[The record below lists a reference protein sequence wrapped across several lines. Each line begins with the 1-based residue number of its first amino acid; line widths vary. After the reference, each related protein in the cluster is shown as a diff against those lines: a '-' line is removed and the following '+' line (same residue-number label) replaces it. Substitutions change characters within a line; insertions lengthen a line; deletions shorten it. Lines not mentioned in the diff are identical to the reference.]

1 MENEKLIHDLYEI
14 DEWLHDFLHRKESV
28 ADTSARIDDEIDAV
42 ERRLEHLRKAK
53 NVYEELRKM
62 GLTSREEISDFIF
75 SCGKALLAQGDEKEA
90 LTYFEFASDFGG
102 AKAKIGYAKTLIYKT
117 MGVSSPEEGIDI
129 LRHLA
134 EEDVPEAAY
143 LLYLVHADFPSIVE
157 GKEAKESY
165 EKAASLGYRPALPP
179 LPDDFDTRGY
189 TEILLERYENGDH
202 TVCVELYERKDLDEE
217 RRASFLKE
225 AVDGHSPEAEE
236 KFATLLE
243 NEGKIEEAIT
253 YYKRAGEDGRPA
265 AYIRAAKLLKA
276 KPHFYEGAKGD
287 LQQEESALYSLA
299 AEKDVPIA
307 LTWLGYAYLKG
318 FLHERDANCGL
329 SMLEKAVSL
338 GEHSDAPYLLG
349 VEYEKGEITKQ
360 NCPLAASYFEKAAG
374 EGNIA
379 AIFALHRIYSKG
391 APGVE
396 KDSKRASRYL
406 FMSGFGRD

>member
-14 DEWLHDFLHRKESV
+14 DEWLQDFLHRKESV
-28 ADTSARIDDEIDAV
+28 ADTSVRIDDEIDAV

-75 SCGKALLAQGDEKEA
+75 SCGKTLLAQGDEKEA
-90 LTYFEFASDFGG
+90 LNYFEFACDFGG

-129 LRHLA
+129 LRNLA

-157 GKEAKESY
+157 GKEARESY

-179 LPDDFDTRGY
+179 LPADFDTRGY
-189 TEILLERYENGDH
+189 TEILLERYKKGDH
-202 TVCVELYERKDLDEE
+202 SVCVELSKRKDLDVE

-225 AVDGHSPEAEE
+225 AVEKRDSLAEE
-236 KFATLLE
+236 KYAALLE
-243 NEGKIEEAIT
+243 SEGKIEEAIA

-265 AYIRAAKLLKA
+265 AYIHAAKLLKA
-276 KPHFYEGAKGD
+276 KPHFYEGGVGD
-287 LQQEESALYSLA
+287 PQKEEFSLYSLA
-299 AEKDVPIA
+299 AEKNVPIA

-318 FLHERDANCGL
+318 FLREKDANCGL

-338 GEHSDAPYLLG
+338 GEYYDAPYLLG
-349 VEYEKGEITKQ
+349 IEYEKGESTKQ
-360 NCPLAASYFEKAAG
+360 DCSLAVSYFEKAAE

-391 APGVE
+391 APGVD
-396 KDSKRASRYL
+396 KDPKRASRYL
-406 FMSGFGRD
+406 FMSGLGRD